1 MPPVIRFIPALFP
14 RFAITLAL
22 FMLTLAGAFGGIFM
36 GWFVKHKIISV
47 ILALVVLVIIA
58 GSLGGKSKTSA
69 TVDTTTTAPNNQTTK
84 SVSSAPAT
92 TSAPAQT
99 VPTTTPAT
107 TPPTTVSLQEQNA
120 IQAAQQYLS
129 LGTGFSQVG
138 LIQQLSSSAGDGY
151 PLAIA
156 TAAVDS
162 LNVDWNAQAV
172 LAAKGYLGI
181 SSFSCSGLEQQLD
194 SSSGSQFTVAQ
205 ATYAATQVG
214 LC

>member
-1 MPPVIRFIPALFP
+1 MGWFLKHKVVS
-14 RFAITLAL
+14 AILAL
-22 FMLTLAGAFGGIFM
+22 F
-36 GWFVKHKIISV
+36 
-47 ILALVVLVIIA
+47 VLVIVAGVAAGPKSKNVSASSVTTKATTA
-58 GSLGGKSKTSA
+58 GS
-69 TVDTTTTAPNNQTTK
+69 TTTSTVA
-84 SVSSAPAT
+84 AT
-92 TSAPAQT
+92 TSTT

-107 TPPTTVSLQEQNA
+107 APPTTVSLLEQNA

-129 LGTGFSQVG
+129 LESGFSQAG

-151 PLAIA
+151 PLAVA

-172 LAAKGYLGI
+172 LAAKAYLKTAP
-181 SSFSCSGLEQQLD
+181 FSCSGLEQQLD
-194 SSSGSQFTVAQ
+194 SSSGSQFTAAQ